1 MNILSRNSFFTNYK
15 QSNLSNEMRE
25 LAFTI
30 NDSYKSPIY
39 LSCAKLTTTAEYQPF
54 SQPTVSQLQAVLSSN
69 LD

>member
-1 MNILSRNSFFTNYK
+1 
-15 QSNLSNEMRE
+15 MRE
-25 LAFTI
+25 LPLTI

-39 LSCAKLTTTAEYQPF
+39 LSCAKLTTNAEDQPF